1 MQHVYDS
8 EELWG
13 KLLLSPS
20 AYVVLAAT
28 TMLEVTLLDL
38 VYARLGA
45 VTG

>member
-1 MQHVYDS
+1 MQHVCDS
-8 EELWG
+8 KELWG

-28 TMLEVTLLDL
+28 AMLEVALLDP